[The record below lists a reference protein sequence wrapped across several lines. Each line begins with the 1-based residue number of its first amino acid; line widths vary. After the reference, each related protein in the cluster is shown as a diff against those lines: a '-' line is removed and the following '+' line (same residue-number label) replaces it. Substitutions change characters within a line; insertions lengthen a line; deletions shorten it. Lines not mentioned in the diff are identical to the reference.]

1 MARPRLH
8 KTLLTLSLGFPFVAF
23 TIAAHSQTQAL
34 PHDTAIGRLEIFATF
49 NGPMPT
55 GVTVSRAN
63 RVFVNFPRWGDDVP
77 FTVAEVVHGKAVAY
91 PDAVVNDWPGRKSGD
106 PTQYKDQTQNENH
119 FVSVQSVVVD
129 PANRLWILDTGSP
142 LLKNALPGGPKLVAI
157 DLATNRI
164 IKRILLPPSIAGA
177 LAI

>member
-77 FTVAEVVHGKAVAY
+77 FTH
-91 PDAVVNDWPGRKSGD
+91 S
-106 PTQYKDQTQNENH
+106 
-119 FVSVQSVVVD
+119 
-129 PANRLWILDTGSP
+129 ANR
-142 LLKNALPGGPKLVAI
+142 KLVGEQHGA
-157 DLATNRI
+157 NQ
-164 IKRILLPPSIAGA
+164 SIYNQRNSETDNEIYVTKAPFS
-177 LAI
+177 